1 MKYIDLF
8 AGAGGL
14 SIGFEQE
21 PFDLILANEYD
32 KSASNTYR
40 YNHKTYFNQDLEEW
54 QVISAPIERIVNDI
68 LGVDVVIN
76 FKKHSVTL
84 NTVKEAY
91 RKNDKVISSKNAK
104 EILTLNNQDI
114 DLIIGGPPCQGF
126 SLVGRGKRGTKE
138 QRLESFI
145 DDPRNQLFK
154 QFIAFVKY
162 YTPKYV
168 LIENVKGILSSGD
181 YADEISETLAESGYK
196 CKRFL
201 LNSSEFGV
209 PQSRE
214 RVFFLGI
221 STDYLNRNLKNSD
234 ETFQTFITHLNSLKK
249 NQKTTVFDAIG
260 DLPKIIANPKR
271 LNTKSSHEIPIS
283 EKNSFGETISTKS
296 YSELLNVNNDYIQ
309 AINVG
314 KHRIKITPKKLYNH
328 KSRYQNERDLEIYK
342 RLHPGVYLDHVLNEE
357 AKKLV
362 TYNVSTFNDK
372 YYKLDWNK
380 PSKTIVAHLAMDN
393 NGFVHPGLI
402 PRGITPRE
410 AARLQSFP
418 DYYYFE
424 GPLSHQFKQ
433 IGNAVPP
440 MLGRAL
446 AKSIYL
452 TDLHINNTSNT
463 RVNKNKYIEHE
474 PF

>member
-40 YNHKTYFNQDLEEW
+40 NNHKKYFNQDLEEW
-54 QVISAPIERIVNDI
+54 QVISAPIERIVNDV
-68 LGVDVVIN
+68 LGVDVHIN
-76 FKKHSVTL
+76 FKKHSVIL
-84 NTVKEAY
+84 NTVKDAY
-91 RKNDKVISSKNAK
+91 KKNDKIISSKYAK
-104 EILTLNNQDI
+104 EILKLNNHDI

-138 QRLESFI
+138 QRLEAFI

-162 YTPKYV
+162 YTPKFV

-181 YADEISETLAESGYK
+181 YADEISETLDESGYQ
-196 CKRFL
+196 CRRFL

-209 PQSRE
+209 PQNRE

-221 STDYLNRNLKNSD
+221 SRDFLNQYLKNSD
-234 ETFQTFITHLNSLKK
+234 SAFHTFFSSLNSLKK
-249 NQKTTVFDAIG
+249 GQKNTVHYAIS
-260 DLPKIIANPKR
+260 DLPNILANPRR
-271 LNTKSSHEIPIS
+271 LNTKTSHEIPIG
-283 EKNSFGETISTKS
+283 EDNSFGETISTK
-296 YSELLNVNNDYIQ
+296 YFSELINVDYDYIKT
-309 AINVG
+309 INIG
-314 KHRIKITPKKLYNH
+314 KHRTKIIPEKLFNH
-328 KSRYQNERDLEIYK
+328 KARYQNERDLEIYK
-342 RLHPGVYLDHVLNEE
+342 LLHPGVYLDHKLNKE
-357 AKKLV
+357 AKELV

-393 NGFVHPGLI
+393 NGFVHPGPI

-446 AKSIYL
+446 AKSIYF
-452 TDLHINNTSNT
+452 TNQYITNTINMQ
-463 RVNKNKYIEHE
+463 NKKTKLIPHE